1 MDGDCMDMAFCRRRP
16 AGFSLLEMLVVVAI
30 IVLLLGISGTALMQR
45 GSRSVPAGATLGS
58 SLDLARSRAVALNRT
73 VWVTIA
79 PDPEHPEDLELRFFR
94 EDRPGADDRPVSEF
108 RRPVKLEQMIL
119 KSDLP
124 PFGDRRRVAAKVPL
138 TQGATVTFRPTGE
151 AHLSGG
157 TGGFP
162 EVPDTVEGLLEIG
175 IQATRGEPGRP
186 VEKDFAAV
194 QLSGLSG
201 QSIVHAP

>member
-1 MDGDCMDMAFCRRRP
+1 MDMAFCRRRS
-16 AGFSLLEMLVVVAI
+16 AGFSLLEMLVVVSI
-30 IVLLLGISGTALMQR
+30 IVLLLGMTGTALMQR
-45 GSRSVPAGATLGS
+45 GSRAVPAGATLGS

-79 PDPEHPEDLELRFFR
+79 PDPENPEDLELRFFGQER
-94 EDRPGADDRPVSEF
+94 TGADDPPVAEF

-119 KSDLP
+119 RSDLP
-124 PFGDRRRVAAKVPL
+124 PFGDRLRVAAKFPL
-138 TQGATVTFRPTGE
+138 TEGATVTFRPTGE

-157 TGGFP
+157 ASGFP
-162 EVPDTVEGLLEIG
+162 EAPDTVERLLEIG